1 MTSLSQFPN
10 WTVQKINFHC
20 LDQLLSIQIELAF
33 SFNILSDTPDCF
45 HTEMLHMYAES
56 WFPGGFMQL
65 VAGNLRL
72 SPKISQNDWQ
82 LGAEEV
88 GT

>member
-1 MTSLSQFPN
+1 
-10 WTVQKINFHC
+10 
-20 LDQLLSIQIELAF
+20 
-33 SFNILSDTPDCF
+33 
-45 HTEMLHMYAES
+45 MLHMYAES

-65 VAGNLRL
+65 VAGKLRL
-72 SPKISQNDWQ
+72 SPKMVVIHQNDWQ